1 LKSDIYINIHEE
13 EKLEVTWFKFMN
25 QNDYTS
31 LAIDK
36 GAIVNNFI
44 FLLIEGEEE
53 ANNYQQ

>member
-1 LKSDIYINIHEE
+1 
-13 EKLEVTWFKFMN
+13 MN